1 MSEET
6 VQGILDGL
14 GGVKDFALSSSF
26 ILPIAAIIVLV
37 IASKY
42 LKGMAANRDEIN
54 QEVERQMADF
64 YKKLEEQ
71 GYDSDG
77 NPIAPVLPE
86 DLSDEELEEWEHR
99 KRLETSNMRAA
110 STERNSRI
118 KTRVSSRHKYKE

>member
-118 KTRVSSRHKYKE
+118 KTRVSSRHKFKE